1 MMTDAGMTDAGLFAT
16 LPPTVLLLL
25 GALLTALLP
34 RALRAV
40 PVILAPLATLAVVWL
55 LPDGAGPAHA
65 WLDQVLVPV
74 SVDATGRAFATIFA
88 LAALAGGLYALPRA
102 GTTELVAAQGYGAGA
117 IGLAFAGDLLTV
129 LVFWEILAVGST
141 VVIWAA
147 GTDRARRAAMRYLQ
161 VHLFGGMVLMVGIAG
176 HLAGGGD
183 NTVAALTDGLN
194 AGIWTAWM
202 ILAGVVINA
211 GAPPLWS
218 WVSDAYP
225 TASST
230 GMVFL
235 SAFTTKA
242 AVLVLI
248 RLFPG
253 AEILIWTGIVMA
265 AYGAVYALVENDLRR
280 VLAFSIVSQVGFM
293 VTAVGIGTPL
303 ALAGA
308 SAQAFAHILYK
319 SLMTMAAGH
328 MVAATGRRDLADLAG
343 IGRRMPLTWA
353 ALLIGGLGLAA
364 VPLTAGFVSK
374 GVILSAAGKDGFGVA
389 WACLVGLAVVS
400 SVYAALKL
408 PIVLW
413 GTTGARR
420 ITTTSRG
427 LDGGTLAEPGVM
439 QMVAMAFLAALVIG
453 IGMVPG
459 TLLGLFPASADYA
472 VFTADHLIT
481 QVQLLAAAA
490 VVWFLAAPRL
500 APGHGRLRDLDWIYR
515 SLIPRLASEFA
526 IHGDPLRSGI
536 VRRIRHRIDFVM
548 ASVFRIHGPEAPLA
562 RDWPTGGTVLG
573 ITVMLGLCLVV
584 YYAA

>member
-1 MMTDAGMTDAGLFAT
+1 MTEPGLFAT
-16 LPPTVLLLL
+16 LPPAGLLLL

-34 RALRAV
+34 RGLRAL
-40 PVILAPLATLAVVWL
+40 PVIASPLAVLAVAWL
-55 LPDGAGPAHA
+55 LPDGAGAGHA

-74 SVDATGRAFATIFA
+74 TVDATGRAFATIFA

-102 GTTELVAAQGYGAGA
+102 STTELVAAQAYGAGA
-117 IGLAFAGDLLTV
+117 VGLAFAGDLLTV
-129 LVFWEILAVGST
+129 LVFWEVLAIGST

-147 GTDRARRAAMRYLQ
+147 GTERARRAAMRYLQ
-161 VHLFGGMVLMVGIAG
+161 I
-176 HLAGGGD
+176 HLAGGMILMIGIVGHITGGGA
-183 NTVAALTDGLN
+183 NTLAALTADID
-194 AGIWTAWM
+194 AGSWAAWF

-211 GAPPLWS
+211 GAPPLWA

-225 TASST
+225 EASST

-253 AEILIWTGIVMA
+253 TEILVWTGIVMA
-265 AYGAVYALVENDLRR
+265 AYGALYAVIENDLRR

-319 SLMTMAAGH
+319 SLMVMAAGH
-328 MVAATGRRDLADLAG
+328 MVAATGRRRLADLAG
-343 IGRRMPLTWA
+343 IGRAMPLTWA
-353 ALLIGGLGLAA
+353 ALLLGGLGLAA

-374 GVILSAAGKDGFGVA
+374 GVILSALGKDGAGIA
-389 WACLVGLAVVS
+389 WAALVGIAVVS
-400 SVYAALKL
+400 TVYAALKL
-408 PIVLW
+408 PVVLW
-413 GTTGARR
+413 GTHRLQGAG
-420 ITTTSRG
+420 RG
-427 LDGGTLAEPGVM
+427 ISDPGVM
-439 QMVAMAFLAALVIG
+439 QMLAMGFMAALVVG
-453 IGMVPG
+453 IGVVPG
-459 TLLGLFPASADYA
+459 TLLGMFPASADYA

-481 QVQLLAAAA
+481 QIQLLAAAA
-490 VVWFLAAPRL
+490 IVWFVAATRL
-500 APGHGRLRDLDWIYR
+500 APGRGVTRDFDWIYR
-515 SLIPRLASEFA
+515 SFLPRLAAEFA
-526 IHGDPLRSGI
+526 IHGDPLRSGLL
-536 VRRIRHRIDFVM
+536 RRIRHRVDFVM
-548 ASVFRIHGPEAPLA
+548 AGIFRIHGPEAPLA

>member
-1 MMTDAGMTDAGLFAT
+1 MTEPGLFAT
-16 LPPTVLLLL
+16 LPPAGLLLL

-34 RALRAV
+34 RGLRAL
-40 PVILAPLATLAVVWL
+40 PVIASPLAVLAVAWL
-55 LPDGAGPAHA
+55 LPDGAGAAHA

-74 SVDATGRAFATIFA
+74 TVDATGRAFATIFA

-102 GTTELVAAQGYGAGA
+102 STTELVAAQTYGAGA
-117 IGLAFAGDLLTV
+117 VGLAFAGDLLTV
-129 LVFWEILAVGST
+129 LVFWEVLAIGST

-147 GTDRARRAAMRYLQ
+147 GTERARRAAMRYLQ
-161 VHLFGGMVLMVGIAG
+161 I
-176 HLAGGGD
+176 HLAGGMILMIGIVGHITGGGA
-183 NTVAALTDGLN
+183 NTLAALTADVD
-194 AGIWTAWM
+194 AGSWAAWF

-211 GAPPLWS
+211 GAPPFWA

-225 TASST
+225 EASST

-253 AEILIWTGIVMA
+253 TEILVWTGIVMA
-265 AYGAVYALVENDLRR
+265 AYGALYAVIENDLRR

-319 SLMTMAAGH
+319 SLMVMAAGH
-328 MVAATGRRDLADLAG
+328 MIAATGRRRLADLAG
-343 IGRRMPLTWA
+343 IGRAMPLTWA
-353 ALLIGGLGLAA
+353 ALLLGGLGLAA

-374 GVILSAAGKDGFGVA
+374 GVILSALGKDGAGIA
-389 WACLVGLAVVS
+389 WAALVGIAVVS
-400 SVYAALKL
+400 TVYAALKL
-408 PIVLW
+408 PMVLW
-413 GTTGARR
+413 GTHR
-420 ITTTSRG
+420 IQGVGRG
-427 LDGGTLAEPGVM
+427 VGDPGVM
-439 QMVAMAFLAALVIG
+439 QMLAMGFMAALVVG
-453 IGMVPG
+453 IGVVPG
-459 TLLGLFPASADYA
+459 TLLGMFPASADYA

-481 QVQLLAAAA
+481 QIQLLAATA
-490 VVWFLAAPRL
+490 VIWFAAAPRL
-500 APGHGRLRDLDWIYR
+500 APGRGTTRDFDWVYR
-515 SLIPRLASEFA
+515 SFLPRLAAEFA
-526 IHGDPLRSGI
+526 IHGDPLRSGL

-548 ASVFRIHGPEAPLA
+548 AGIFRIHGPEAPLA

>member
-1 MMTDAGMTDAGLFAT
+1 MTEPGLFAT
-16 LPPTVLLLL
+16 LPPAGLLLL

-34 RALRAV
+34 RGLRAL
-40 PVILAPLATLAVVWL
+40 PVIAAPVAVLAVAWL
-55 LPDGAGPAHA
+55 LPDGAGAGHA

-74 SVDATGRAFATIFA
+74 TVDATGRAFATIFA

-102 GTTELVAAQGYGAGA
+102 STTELVAAQAYGAGA
-117 IGLAFAGDLLTV
+117 VGLAFAGDLLTV
-129 LVFWEILAVGST
+129 LVFWEVLAIGST

-147 GTDRARRAAMRYLQ
+147 GTERARRAAMRYLQ
-161 VHLFGGMVLMVGIAG
+161 I
-176 HLAGGGD
+176 HLAGGMILMIGIVGHITGGGA
-183 NTVAALTDGLN
+183 NTLAALTADVD
-194 AGIWTAWM
+194 AGSWAAWF

-211 GAPPLWS
+211 GAPPLWA

-225 TASST
+225 EASST

-253 AEILIWTGIVMA
+253 TEILVWTGIVMA
-265 AYGAVYALVENDLRR
+265 AYGALYAVIENDLRR

-319 SLMTMAAGH
+319 SLMVMAAGH
-328 MVAATGRRDLADLAG
+328 MVAATGRRRLADLAG
-343 IGRRMPLTWA
+343 IGRAMPLTWA
-353 ALLIGGLGLAA
+353 ALLLGGLGLAA

-374 GVILSAAGKDGFGVA
+374 GVILSALGKDGAGIA
-389 WACLVGLAVVS
+389 WAALVGIAVVS
-400 SVYAALKL
+400 TVYAALKL
-408 PIVLW
+408 PVVLW
-413 GTTGARR
+413 GTHRLQGAG
-420 ITTTSRG
+420 RG
-427 LDGGTLAEPGVM
+427 IGDPGVM
-439 QMVAMAFLAALVIG
+439 QMLAMGFMAALVVG
-453 IGMVPG
+453 IGVVPG
-459 TLLGLFPASADYA
+459 TLLGMFPASADYA

-481 QVQLLAAAA
+481 QIQLLAAAA
-490 VVWFLAAPRL
+490 IVWFAAAPRL
-500 APGHGRLRDLDWIYR
+500 VPGRGITRDFDWIYR
-515 SLIPRLASEFA
+515 TFLPRLAAEFA
-526 IHGDPLRSGI
+526 IHGDPLRSGLAK
-536 VRRIRHRIDFVM
+536 RIHRRIDFVM
-548 ASVFRIHGPEAPLA
+548 AGIFRIHGPEAPLA

>member
-1 MMTDAGMTDAGLFAT
+1 MTEPGLFAT
-16 LPPTVLLLL
+16 LPPAGLLLL

-34 RALRAV
+34 RGLRAL
-40 PVILAPLATLAVVWL
+40 PVIAAPVAVLAVAWL
-55 LPDGAGPAHA
+55 LPDGAGAGHA
-65 WLDQVLVPV
+65 WLDQVLIPV
-74 SVDATGRAFATIFA
+74 TVDATGRAFATIFA

-102 GTTELVAAQGYGAGA
+102 STTELVAAQAYGAGA
-117 IGLAFAGDLLTV
+117 VGLAFAGDLLTV
-129 LVFWEILAVGST
+129 LVFWEVLAIGST

-147 GTDRARRAAMRYLQ
+147 GTERARRAAMRYLQ
-161 VHLFGGMVLMVGIAG
+161 I
-176 HLAGGGD
+176 HLAGGMILMIGIVGHITGGGA
-183 NTVAALTDGLN
+183 NTLAALTGDID
-194 AGIWTAWM
+194 AGSWAAWF

-211 GAPPLWS
+211 GAPPLWA

-225 TASST
+225 EASST

-253 AEILIWTGIVMA
+253 TEILVWTGIVMA
-265 AYGAVYALVENDLRR
+265 AYGALYAVIENDLRR

-328 MVAATGRRDLADLAG
+328 MVAATGRRRLADLAG
-343 IGRRMPLTWA
+343 IGRAMPLTWA
-353 ALLIGGLGLAA
+353 ALLLGGLGLAA

-374 GVILSAAGKDGFGVA
+374 GVILSALGKDGAGIA
-389 WACLVGLAVVS
+389 WAALVGIAVVS
-400 SVYAALKL
+400 TVYAALKL
-408 PIVLW
+408 PVVLW
-413 GTTGARR
+413 GTHRLQGAG
-420 ITTTSRG
+420 RG
-427 LDGGTLAEPGVM
+427 IGDPGVM
-439 QMVAMAFLAALVIG
+439 QMLAMGFMAALVVG
-453 IGMVPG
+453 IGVVPG
-459 TLLGLFPASADYA
+459 TLLGMFPASADYA

-481 QVQLLAAAA
+481 QIQLLAAAA
-490 VVWFLAAPRL
+490 IVWFAAAPRL
-500 APGHGRLRDLDWIYR
+500 VPGRGITRDFDWIYR
-515 SLIPRLASEFA
+515 TFLPRLAAEFA
-526 IHGDPLRSGI
+526 IHGDPLRSGLAK
-536 VRRIRHRIDFVM
+536 RIHRRIDFVM
-548 ASVFRIHGPEAPLA
+548 AGIFRIHGPEAPLA